1 MECLV
6 DVRHQRPDASNE
18 STNACLPAFSARGA
32 FASRLNSVIRDL
44 AVYRQGIRHE
54 APDVASAWR
63 DVLEHGGFLWLGL
76 VEPTASE
83 IESTAG
89 VLGLHPLSV
98 EDAAHAH
105 QRPKVERLGESVIAV
120 FKTVFYDDAL
130 SSIDTGEVVVVCSPR
145 FVVTVRHGIGA
156 QLADTRTQLEARPEF
171 LSLGPYS
178 VLHAVLDTIVDDY
191 VLIAD
196 ELEQDIAGIERRVF
210 NDDGT
215 SDAEDIYLLKR
226 EVIEFRRAVKPLG
239 QEIVELF
246 TVPVPGMDEKLVPFF
261 RDIDDHVERVADL
274 VDGFDELL
282 SGVLQADLAQIQV
295 RQNADMRRI
304 TAWVGIAAIPTMVAG
319 VYGMNFDHMPELH
332 SRYGYVIV
340 MLALATT
347 CSLLWRKFRKSGWL

>member
-1 MECLV
+1 M
-6 DVRHQRPDASNE
+6 
-18 STNACLPAFSARGA
+18 
-32 FASRLNSVIRDL
+32 IRDL
-44 AVYRQGIRHE
+44 AIYRHGIRHD
-54 APDVASAWR
+54 ASDVASAWR
-63 DVLEHGGFLWLGL
+63 SVLDDGGFLWLGL

-105 QRPKVERLGESVIAV
+105 QRPKVERLGESTISV
-120 FKTVFYDDAL
+120 FKTVFYDDAT
-130 SSIDTGEVVVVCSPR
+130 SAIDTGEVVVVCSPR
-145 FVVTVRHGIGA
+145 FVVTVRHGLGA
-156 QLADTRTQLEARPEF
+156 QLADTRAQLEARPDF
-171 LSLGPYS
+171 LALGPYA

-191 VLIAD
+191 VVISG
-196 ELEQDIAGIERRVF
+196 ELEQDIAAIERRVF

-246 TVPVPGMDEKLVPFF
+246 SNPIPGMDEKLLPFF

-332 SRYGYVIV
+332 SRYGYAIV
-340 MLALATT
+340 MLALGTT
-347 CSLLWRKFRKSGWL
+347 CTLLWRRFRKAGWL